1 MTIEAELELTD
12 TLNLPLHA
20 QLGRDLIA
28 YNEALLG
35 ESGVKP
41 LTVVIR
47 QKDGDLI
54 GGLSGRTSFGWL
66 FIELLFVPESF
77 RGTGIGSR
85 ILEMAE
91 KEALAR
97 GCSGVWLDTLN
108 PAARD
113 FYQKR
118 GYLPFGELPTYPGDN
133 ARVFLSKR
141 L

>member
-12 TLNLPLHA
+12 TLNPHLHA
-20 QLGRDLIA
+20 QLGRELIA

-35 ESGVKP
+35 GSCVKP
-41 LTVVIR
+41 LTVLIR
-47 QKDGDLI
+47 HKDGHLI

-66 FIELLFVPESF
+66 FIELLFVPEAL
-77 RGTGIGSR
+77 RGTGIGTR

-91 KEALAR
+91 EEGRIR

-108 PAARD
+108 PAACR

-118 GYLPFGELPTYPGDN
+118 GYLPFGELPMYPADN